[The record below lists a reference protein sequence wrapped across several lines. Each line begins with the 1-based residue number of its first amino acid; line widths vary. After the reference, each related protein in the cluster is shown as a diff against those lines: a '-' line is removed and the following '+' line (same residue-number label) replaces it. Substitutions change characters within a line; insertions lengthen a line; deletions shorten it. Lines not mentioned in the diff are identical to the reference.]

1 MSGDR
6 SFLRYTT
13 SSVKL
18 ASILADNDDDNND
31 DEDKDEDIY
40 IMMKCLCVRV

>member
-13 SSVKL
+13 SSVKPL
-18 ASILADNDDDNND
+18 SLLIDDDNND